1 MTTVSLS
8 NTLKIAPV
16 VIGTMNMME
25 WGLDK
30 QELLTRVEE
39 YIDLGLNT
47 FDHADIYGNGR
58 CEEFFGEIL
67 KLNPSIRDKIQIIT
81 KGGIVYDTPRRPF
94 FGQESYNLSKNYLIT
109 ACEKSLARLG
119 IPYVDLYLFHRP
131 CPLMDPAL
139 VAEAM
144 AQLKKDGK
152 VKHFGVSNFLPAQLA
167 ALEAYTDIPLIT
179 NEVKMNIN
187 CMDFLA
193 DGTMEDALRRKM
205 PLLAYSPL
213 CSGEMHRESIN
224 KANFETLSILREIK
238 EELGAA
244 TIDEVMYAWLY
255 RMPATIIP
263 VTGSGKKERVMAAVN
278 ALKYNM
284 SREQWYDILRIACS
298 EQVSSKY
305 HNL

>member
-16 VIGTMNMME
+16 VIGTMNMMD

-94 FGQESYNLSKNYLIT
+94 FGRESYNLSKDYLIK
-109 ACEKSLARLG
+109 ACEKSLVRLG

-131 CPLMDPAL
+131 CPLMNPAE

-152 VKHFGVSNFLPAQLA
+152 VKQFGVSNFLPAQLA

-179 NEVKMNIN
+179 NEIKMNIN

-193 DGTMEDALRRKM
+193 DGTLEDALRRKM

-213 CSGEMHRESIN
+213 CSGEMHRGLMS
-224 KANFETLSILREIK
+224 KANFETLSILREIQ

-255 RMPATIIP
+255 RMPATVIP
-263 VTGSGKKERVMAAVN
+263 VAGSGKKERVMAAVN
-278 ALKYNM
+278 ALNYNM
-284 SREQWYDILRIACS
+284 SREQWYDILRIACP
-298 EQVSSKY
+298 EQVSIKY